1 MMMDLNGFTQ
11 VVAVGFCDGNLTTAG
26 LIIYAAIIM
35 VIIAVISRY
44 SIVAA
49 LIAVLPVTIVYS
61 MLGTLS
67 GNVMILILIVD
78 ILGLGVYAKVG
89 VSWDPLAG
97 RDQWGRKVR

>member
-44 SIVAA
+44 SIMAA
-49 LIAVLPVTIVYS
+49 LIAVLPVTIV
-61 MLGTLS
+61 
-67 GNVMILILIVD
+67 
-78 ILGLGVYAKVG
+78 
-89 VSWDPLAG
+89 
-97 RDQWGRKVR
+97 